1 MLALGDYCITLLG
14 RPHTGEAMQRGSG
27 EHGLRL
33 QEAERSLLAGPLTA
47 ATIAP
52 QNASCKGGPREGARP
67 REMMNWVLF

>member
-1 MLALGDYCITLLG
+1 
-14 RPHTGEAMQRGSG
+14 MQRGSG